1 MKKIFLTMFVCVLLL
16 LLLVGCNNN
25 TNEVKNEERKEFV
38 VNLDKLYDAI
48 IAEQPEEK
56 KEELILFKETNE
68 ELINSYYVG
77 LSDIELS
84 EKSIYMHPI
93 GFASEIALV
102 KVNDIS
108 DIEKVKNVFES
119 RIQLGINSTM
129 CDSESQDIWERRAE
143 IQVKDKYVCLIVFPD
158 GYNIPEDIFS
168 LEAKNGNEEVIDF
181 KSIYEEKLNTLQSGD
196 LYSEEYALYD
206 LDKDET
212 PEMITKVGMSE
223 ADTKITIYD
232 VIDGELKEIY
242 VEGFGGHTNIVGAS
256 EINSIIFQYGQM
268 GYEKVG
274 VLNYNQ
280 DGTYQVEIVK
290 EAETDPEIGYIPF
303 ETLKMYSFEDKE
315 GLKWSGNPID
325 ENYWYINSGNAE
337 V

>member
-1 MKKIFLTMFVCVLLL
+1 
-16 LLLVGCNNN
+16 
-25 TNEVKNEERKEFV
+25 
-38 VNLDKLYDAI
+38 
-48 IAEQPEEK
+48 
-56 KEELILFKETNE
+56 
-68 ELINSYYVG
+68 
-77 LSDIELS
+77 
-84 EKSIYMHPI
+84 
-93 GFASEIALV
+93 
-102 KVNDIS
+102 
-108 DIEKVKNVFES
+108 
-119 RIQLGINSTM
+119 M

-315 GLKWSGNPID
+315 GLNWSGNPID

>member
-56 KEELILFKETNE
+56 KEELNLFKETNE

-290 EAETDPEIGYIPF
+290 EAEIDPEIGYIPF

-315 GLKWSGNPID
+315 GLNWSGNPID